1 MQTPTDSLSKTEVEL
16 LYRAFS
22 NEDYIAP
29 PTDTVVTV
37 GEEVF
42 EQTIKLAYKPDFA
55 TAVTRKPTSGKG
67 LSFAIEVCIA
77 YGGEI
82 KPATSA
88 PMVLWR
94 FVNRVP
100 KLRDNSDCATWKATT
115 LVNWRNYK
123 VQTFD
128 NGIPR
133 GPIMVFIHV
142 CGAYVHVMFKGQ
154 SKQAL
159 AEDEV
164 LLREIKLA
172 LEDAGRKFRRFITRR
187 ETDRRKAKRAGIL
200 AMYADQFAESLVNIA
215 NYAKKKPQFD
225 AETIASRLRDS
236 IQGFET
242 LADEEETEED
252 SEESELIADDM
263 DFDDVGSG

>member
-1 MQTPTDSLSKTEVEL
+1 M
-16 LYRAFS
+16 
-22 NEDYIAP
+22 
-29 PTDTVVTV
+29 
-37 GEEVF
+37 
-42 EQTIKLAYKPDFA
+42 
-55 TAVTRKPTSGKG
+55 
-67 LSFAIEVCIA
+67 SFAIEVCIA

-88 PMVLWR
+88 NMVLWR

-115 LVNWRNYK
+115 LVNWKNYK
-123 VQTFD
+123 LATFD

-133 GPIMVFIHV
+133 GPVMVFIHV

-187 ETDRRKAKRAGIL
+187 ETASRKAKRAGIL
-200 AMYADQFAESLVNIA
+200 AMYADQFAQSLVTIA
-215 NYAKKKPQFD
+215 NDGVKKPKFD
-225 AETIASRLRDS
+225 AETIASRLRDTIS
-236 IQGFET
+236 GY
-242 LADEEETEED
+242 ETEEE
-252 SEESELIADDM
+252 SEEIEVDGVESDLIADEPLGGEE
-263 DFDDVGSG
+263 DDSFSEEGDSE